1 MKVFKDIFFGLV
13 LVLLAVTTVRA
24 ESNEIP
30 ITPAETLS
38 SLLFPNN
45 QRSFFFLTASNENVE
60 SNDFYD
66 YSKISTQ
73 AQEDSRLKNLKR
85 WYEAT
90 THSSSTFA
98 VGFYP
103 YGVTFDGANI
113 WVSNSGSNS
122 LTKLRANDGAL
133 IGTYAVGPLPRGIVF
148 DGTNIWVANSGSN
161 RITKLRASDGTILGT
176 YAVGF
181 YPDGVAFDG
190 ANIWVANS
198 GSNNVTKLMCSALM
212 PWATT
217 Q

>member
-24 ESNEIP
+24 ESNKKLIP
-30 ITPAETLS
+30 PVETLS
-38 SLLFPNN
+38 SLLFPDN

-103 YGVTFDGANI
+103 
-113 WVSNSGSNS
+113 
-122 LTKLRANDGAL
+122 
-133 IGTYAVGPLPRGIVF
+133 
-148 DGTNIWVANSGSN
+148 
-161 RITKLRASDGTILGT
+161 
-176 YAVGF
+176 
-181 YPDGVAFDG
+181 DGVAFDG

-198 GSNNVTKLMCSALM
+198 GSNNVTKLRASDGIVLGTYAVGYNPIGVIFDGDNIWVANSNSNSITKLRASNGFVLGTYAEIGRASC
-212 PWATT
+212 
-217 Q
+217 